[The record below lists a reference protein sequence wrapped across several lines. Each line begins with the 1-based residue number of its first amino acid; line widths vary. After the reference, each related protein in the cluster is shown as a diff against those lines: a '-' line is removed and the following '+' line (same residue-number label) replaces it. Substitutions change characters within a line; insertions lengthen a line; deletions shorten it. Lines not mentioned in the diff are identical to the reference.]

1 MKFGEYLKENMVS
14 EWSGKYVNYD
24 ALKSIISSLE
34 EKNAMGNLSVTSE
47 SKQVSLTMAL
57 PTNAAGQPLR
67 GRSDVSPEQFFGLIE
82 LEMKKVDDKHEY
94 VEIERLAYPPYRQGR
109 RVRSHVEI

>member
-34 EKNAMGNLSVTSE
+34 EKNAMGIISSV
-47 SKQVSLTMAL
+47 V
-57 PTNAAGQPLR
+57 
-67 GRSDVSPEQFFGLIE
+67 
-82 LEMKKVDDKHEY
+82 
-94 VEIERLAYPPYRQGR
+94 
-109 RVRSHVEI
+109 